1 MEEQKEWFQT
11 WFDSPYYHYLYEQ
24 RDEKE
29 ASAFLQALSRKIN
42 IPSNARILDAAC
54 GSGRLA
60 GQLQSLGLQVDGF
73 DLSPS
78 NIAEAQQKYGH
89 AGRFFQHDMR
99 LPLAESQAYDAIFNF
114 FTSFGYFE
122 QSDDNQRAFY
132 AFHQALKRK
141 GLLVL
146 DFFNPS
152 YVLAHLVPEERVLR
166 RGIAFHIKRWEAQGY
181 LYKSIAFEDQGQ
193 AHYFEERVELISK
206 NDFIHYAAQAG
217 FQFVDLL
224 GDYKLGYFDEKN
236 SPRMIFFWAK

>member
-78 NIAEAQQKYGH
+78 NIAEAQQSMG
-89 AGRFFQHDMR
+89 M
-99 LPLAESQAYDAIFNF
+99 
-114 FTSFGYFE
+114 
-122 QSDDNQRAFY
+122 
-132 AFHQALKRK
+132 
-141 GLLVL
+141 
-146 DFFNPS
+146 
-152 YVLAHLVPEERVLR
+152 
-166 RGIAFHIKRWEAQGY
+166 
-181 LYKSIAFEDQGQ
+181 
-193 AHYFEERVELISK
+193 
-206 NDFIHYAAQAG
+206 
-217 FQFVDLL
+217 L
-224 GDYKLGYFDEKN
+224 GDSFN
-236 SPRMIFFWAK
+236 TTCACP